1 MTYAHI
7 LYKLFVRLPVDH
19 DHASKDINLIFK
31 GFVII
36 FVFSLFF
43 LFLFFVMSSHLLL
56 GRFGNALICYLY
68 FQASNKSYHYYND
81 FLDAVEDY
89 ETCLEEHRVNEA
101 KKIAAKYLTKIKTG
115 EHIFEYHKL
124 FDLKSQKIW
133 YFFSVKTRDK
143 LIWDVTKEKWVFRK
157 DKLTARILLS

>member
-115 EHIFEYHKL
+115 
-124 FDLKSQKIW
+124 
-133 YFFSVKTRDK
+133 
-143 LIWDVTKEKWVFRK
+143 
-157 DKLTARILLS
+157 